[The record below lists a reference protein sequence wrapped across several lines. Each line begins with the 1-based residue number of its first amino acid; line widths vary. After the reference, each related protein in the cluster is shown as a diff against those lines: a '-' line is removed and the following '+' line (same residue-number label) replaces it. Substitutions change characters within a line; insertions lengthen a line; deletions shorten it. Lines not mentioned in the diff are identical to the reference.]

1 MNGTTK
7 SAAVASVMIIVLL
20 LSNPMTFY
28 TIKDADAQ
36 QAQLIVSAA
45 QDPAQNNTFFGPQIV
60 QIVIDDP
67 GARDFDKSTGG
78 LLVKGQQMQ
87 RVHLADGRWYS
98 FIAEKDSFLLF
109 LDMMTDGVR
118 DSRISVSNPDDAD
131 NRNTV
136 DAIAV
141 VFGQADSFVRE
152 ITESGNN
159 LFVEVDKNDIFPTLP
174 DPFNGAPAANP
185 DLDINPSSETFVD
198 WPYIRLFGIQETD
211 IVDIRLDSTSV
222 SLTYNRYYNGIQM
235 GLDRN
240 SYPVD
245 SQIIMSFKD
254 FMWNIN
260 PVEEDVVRFV
270 MDKNTGTPNRV
281 LYQPLRNFD
290 PAGNGLNLVDILPAF
305 SLLKFDNRQVVEV
318 DGVGNLKYK
327 QAFNSSTNALVDF
340 PDQSGVLI
348 DAMATSQFPLITF
361 IEKDPN
367 SLTFESIDSSKGSRS
382 NIFAGKRDASTS
394 MDYFDIIASATM
406 TIQSASVSVDKEIYN
421 SANRAVF
428 AVTDQDLNTLSRVSE
443 RYDGIQSKAFIKVGK
458 PFPLTNNNS
467 FDTLPKDNNGNF
479 LANSIQ
485 AVKFNA
491 GPSATAV
498 ETVDFNGDL
507 IADFSAE
514 ASGISNRSPAK
525 TGFLALDFT
534 TEPIAG
540 NPPTGFIINSNV
552 RVSDL
557 TNTKTFT
564 MTKNELLQKA
574 DPFIRAISTL
584 KPAIASTFTS
594 AANNE
599 QITVT
604 FPRYN
609 LIYLD
614 LSRLNAVFTKVFV
627 EVEASN
633 NVKKVS
639 QIVDFDPF
647 DAEDVNGDTIFT
659 RDPLFGNSGFGSFR
673 ILDFINADWNGDGIS
688 GDSADTA
695 LLSNISLKFTV
706 AITEN
711 SNTPL
716 SITSGS
722 HQVVLDVGGLGV
734 IRAEGDSI
742 DNISLD
748 ASEHLVY
755 RLELKEQGENS
766 SSFSGRSDFMT
777 VLHNDMVQNIIR
789 QIRVVGDPLAVW
801 MPSRFIP
808 PNRLAVSYTDLDVSG
823 IFKQVSAT
831 FIYET
836 GDGQVSWDHDQYR
849 FSQLAILTVK
859 DQDLNRK
866 PDATEQYT
874 IPQDGF
880 LFFEFDKQRAD
891 TKCQKLTPVPAECL
905 AKFVEATLKETA
917 PNSGEFRA
925 QITMPQKVLL
935 ESGDIIRTYKSDIR
949 AVYVDARDKSS
960 NVNQF
965 AGTAMIRASI
975 DTSVP
980 PQEEPVTKNPAVLE
994 RGSIK
999 IKLDKPDYH
1008 PYSRVYITLTAKD
1021 KNTDV
1026 FRSDVLFMSV
1036 TRQSDNA
1043 GLPNYRLTETGIDT
1057 GVFAGYIDLRGPDGR
1072 DGGAGPKD
1080 GRLKINVGDTLQI
1093 SFEAATLKVPIQYNE
1108 AQLLWNKNRYV
1119 IGETATLK
1127 AIEPDM
1133 NMNADITEV
1142 LKVTL
1147 LIKNAKISYDL
1158 RETEANSGIFTA
1170 QIPFVDIGKEL
1181 VGKEVGVAYGDTV
1194 TAEYDDKTISASLK
1208 GAADASGTI
1217 AIKVSAQI
1225 SSTQEFV
1232 GVQRVKQTDYKLEDD
1247 MGNIVTSPKFN
1258 TSYKIESKVH
1268 NNTAQP
1274 LQFVFIVQIKD
1285 EYGIVE
1291 FLESLTKEVAPN
1303 DSIAPSLEWKPEMK
1317 GKFIIEIFVWQN
1329 PDSPAPL
1336 SPVMKSG
1343 TIIVQ

>member
-1 MNGTTK
+1 MNNSTK
-7 SAAVASVMIIVLL
+7 YAAIASILIVLL

-36 QAQLIVSAA
+36 QVQLIVSAA

-67 GARDFDKSTGG
+67 GARDPDKSTSG

-109 LDMMTDGVR
+109 LDLMTDGVR
-118 DSRISVSNPDDAD
+118 DNRISVSNLDDAD

-174 DPFNGAPAANP
+174 DPFTGTAATNP
-185 DLDINPSSETFVD
+185 DLDINPSSETFID
-198 WPYIRLFGIQETD
+198 WPYIKLVSIQETD
-211 IVDIRLDSTSV
+211 IVDIRLDNTSV
-222 SLTYNRYYNGIQM
+222 SLTYNRYYNDIQM

-260 PVEEDVVRFV
+260 PVEDDVVRFV
-270 MDKNTGTPNRV
+270 MNKNTGTPNRV

-290 PAGNGLNLVDILPAF
+290 PASNGLNLVDILPAF

-327 QAFNSSTNALVDF
+327 EAFNSSTNTIVEF

-348 DAMATSQFPLITF
+348 DAMATSQFPVITF

-421 SANRAVF
+421 SGNRAVF

-467 FDTLPKDNNGNF
+467 FDTLPKDGNGNF

-491 GPSATAV
+491 GPLATAV

-507 IADFSAE
+507 TADFSAQS
-514 ASGISNRSPAK
+514 SGINNRSPAK

-552 RVSDL
+552 KLSDL
-557 TNTKTFT
+557 TSTTTFT

-599 QITVT
+599 KITVT

-673 ILDFINADWNGDGIS
+673 VIDFINADWNGDGVS
-688 GDSADTA
+688 GDSADMA
-695 LLSNISLKFTV
+695 LLSNIPLKFTV
-706 AITEN
+706 VITEN

-716 SITSGS
+716 PITSGIH

-734 IRAEGDSI
+734 IRAEGDTV
-742 DNISLD
+742 DRISLD

-755 RLELKEQGENS
+755 RLELKEQSENS
-766 SSFSGRSDFMT
+766 SSFSGRSDLMT
-777 VLHNDMVQNIIR
+777 VLHNDTVQSILR
-789 QIRVVGDPLAVW
+789 QIRVVGDPLTVW

-808 PNRLAVSYTDLDVSG
+808 PNRLAVSYTDLDISG
-823 IFKQVSAT
+823 VFRQVSAT

-836 GDGQVSWDHDQYR
+836 ADGQVSWDHDQYR
-849 FSQLAILTVK
+849 FSQVAILTVK

-866 PDATEQYT
+866 PDAIEQYT

-891 TKCQKLTPVPAECL
+891 TKCQALTPVPDECL

-935 ESGDIIRTYKSDIR
+935 ESGDVIKTFKSDIR

-960 NVNQF
+960 NVNEF
-965 AGTAMIRASI
+965 TGTAIIRSGI
-975 DTSVP
+975 DTSA
-980 PQEEPVTKNPAVLE
+980 PQQEPVTKNPAVLE
-994 RGSIK
+994 RGNVK
-999 IKLDKPDYH
+999 IELDKPDYH

-1026 FRSDVLFMSV
+1026 FRSDVLFMSI

-1043 GLPNYRLTETGIDT
+1043 GLPNYRLTETGVDT

-1080 GRLKINVGDTLQI
+1080 GKLKITATDTLQI
-1093 SFEAATLKVPIQYNE
+1093 SFGPATLKIPIQYNE
-1108 AQLLWNKNRYV
+1108 AQVFWNKSRYV

-1147 LIKNAKISYDL
+1147 LVKNAKISYDL
-1158 RETEANSGIFTA
+1158 RETEPNSGIFAA

-1194 TAEYDDKTISASLK
+1194 TAVYDDKTIPASLK
-1208 GAADASGTI
+1208 GSADASG
-1217 AIKVSAQI
+1217 AISIKASVQVSN
-1225 SSTQEFV
+1225 TQEFV
-1232 GVQRVKQTDYKLEDD
+1232 GVQRVTQTDYKLEDD
-1247 MGNIVTSPKFN
+1247 MGNTVTSPKFSS
-1258 TSYKIESKVH
+1258 SYKIESKVH

-1274 LQFVFIVQIKD
+1274 LQLEFIVQVKD

-1291 FLESLTKEVAPN
+1291 FLQSLTKKVAPN
-1303 DSIAPSLEWKPEMK
+1303 DSIAPSLDWKPEMK

-1329 PDSPAPL
+1329 LDSPSPL
-1336 SPVMKSG
+1336 SSVMKSG